1 MCQAIMF
8 LHNGEDGLCTGGSQF
23 PFQPM
28 FQMCGHSFER
38 YLIQIP
44 CHIHEQFYLI
54 LGRLDV
60 ADVQYPHFLYSLIVS
75 LLHLLINERWTHG
88 AQP

>member
-8 LHNGEDGLCTGGSQF
+8 LHNGEDGLCTRGSQF

-28 FQMCGHSFER
+28 FQMCGHSFGR

-75 LLHLLINERWTHG
+75 LLHLLINE
-88 AQP
+88 